1 MKSVSCNRS
10 SNLSSRACIGVI
22 SCGYHTGETRNQIL
36 SRVVFPLYSL
46 GGILPQECFS
56 GGPVK
61 IYAQIYLQAPLLKL
75 SRYLEEDADF
85 YRPLVRVNGSGIFME
100 KLKKVL
106 TDHMLHDSDIPD
118 DMRHSKMVSLHIC
131 YFAGGIVNLYK
142 QWFRGD
148 LDCTL
153 DDIAM
158 EVSKLLHLKA
168 QELFGT

>member
-1 MKSVSCNRS
+1 MWYFRS
-10 SNLSSRACIGVI
+10 ILWAAFCR
-22 SCGYHTGETRNQIL
+22 RNA
-36 SRVVFPLYSL
+36 SP
-46 GGILPQECFS
+46 GGA
-56 GGPVK
+56 VK

-85 YRPLVRVNGSGIFME
+85 YRPLVRVNGSELFME
-100 KLKKVL
+100 KLKKVF

-131 YFAGGIVNLYK
+131 YFASGIVNLYK

-153 DDIAM
+153 NDIAM

>member
-22 SCGYHTGETRNQIL
+22 SCGYHTGENRNQIL

-46 GGILPQECFS
+46 AAFCRRNASPGGA
-56 GGPVK
+56 VK

-85 YRPLVRVNGSGIFME
+85 YRPLVRVNGSELFME

-118 DMRHSKMVSLHIC
+118 DMRHSKMVSLRIC
-131 YFAGGIVNLYK
+131 YFAGGIVNHYRQL
-142 QWFRGD
+142 FRGD
-148 LDCTL
+148 LDCML
-153 DDIAM
+153 NDIAM
-158 EVSKLLHLKA
+158 ELSKLLHLKA

>member
-1 MKSVSCNRS
+1 MPAKATSAFLEWKRRTSPIS
-10 SNLSSRACIGVI
+10 AM
-22 SCGYHTGETRNQIL
+22 SCGPSAGPTPNILITTG
-36 SRVVFPLYSL
+36 YS
-46 GGILPQECFS
+46 GSEDAGA
-56 GGPVK
+56 VK

-85 YRPLVRVNGSGIFME
+85 YRPLVRVNGSELFME
-100 KLKKVL
+100 KLKKVF

-118 DMRHSKMVSLHIC
+118 DMRHSKMVSLRIC

-148 LDCTL
+148 LDCML
-153 DDIAM
+153 NDIAM
-158 EVSKLLHLKA
+158 ELSKLLHLKA

>member
-1 MKSVSCNRS
+1 MWYFRS
-10 SNLSSRACIGVI
+10 ILWAAFCR
-22 SCGYHTGETRNQIL
+22 RNA
-36 SRVVFPLYSL
+36 SPGSA
-46 GGILPQECFS
+46 
-56 GGPVK
+56 VK

-118 DMRHSKMVSLHIC
+118 DMRHSKMVSLRIC
-131 YFAGGIVNLYK
+131 YFAGGIVNLCR

-153 DDIAM
+153 NDIAM
-158 EVSKLLHLKA
+158 EVSKLLHLNA